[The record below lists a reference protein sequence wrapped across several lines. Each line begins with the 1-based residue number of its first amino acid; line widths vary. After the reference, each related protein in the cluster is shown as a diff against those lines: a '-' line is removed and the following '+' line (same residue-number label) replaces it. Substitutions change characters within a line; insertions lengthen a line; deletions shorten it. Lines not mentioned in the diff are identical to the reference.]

1 MNNFRCL
8 YPIVLSVVCPFVAE
22 ARQSSAYST
31 TAEINDAGGGLA
43 SSLSYRSLSSI
54 GAIGDLPSSTNYALI
69 AGHPAQV
76 DALPAPMLQLE
87 QPSGSVVTDGGG
99 RYLGVVNPGSQ
110 IQMAFTVRNTGS
122 ATLQVTGNSITGTH
136 EADFSVGFPDG
147 TEVAAGG
154 SVPMTLIFQPGASGT
169 RNASLTLQSNDADGV
184 YQITLTGTGNT
195 APTFAG
201 YSVAT
206 PWQTAA
212 SISLGKLLS
221 KAADADGDTLTV
233 TAAGPNSAQG
243 GTAVLQSG
251 SILYTPPANFSGSD
265 TFSVTL
271 ADPHGATVS
280 GTVTVGVAPNPTS
293 GGVGVN
299 PPQITML
306 GNGDASVGSQGIPGR
321 TYMVQRST
329 DLSYWTTIGTTVAA
343 SNGVVTF
350 IDENPPPGSAF
361 YRLGRNV
368 PVMNF
373 WGDGS
378 DGPMITSGNVS
389 LASVQDGDVVV
400 KQYTNLT
407 INAGHTLTTQTRCR
421 GLVIYVNGD
430 CTINGTLS
438 MTARG
443 ANVNPT
449 LANSIPAT
457 GIRLARFKFGA
468 NETLSAS
475 DLGGTGAGGVGS
487 QWRAAEAGQ
496 LGIAGNGRIYT
507 IAREGGAG
515 GGANHSNDWWDS
527 VPGGAGGTHAS
538 GSGGGGG
545 GNAAGGW
552 SGAGSTGTCYSG
564 GSGGGAVRTNSYA
577 TSAGHAAPYGGTG
590 GYGNWT
596 SPHDQAGGGAGNNG
610 GSGNQPGQNGT
621 GGLLVLLV
629 KGNLTIGSTGQV
641 VSRGSNGGS
650 AYQSGGGSGGGR
662 ILILHAGTY
671 SAAVAPSA
679 AGGSGGGGGGTGAI
693 TIEQIDP

>member
-515 GGANHSNDWWDS
+515 AIGISNGIGTFAGADGLTVAN
-527 VPGGAGGTHAS
+527 
-538 GSGGGGG
+538 GSGGGG
-545 GNAAGGW
+545 AGGVTNRGTGGDGGW
-552 SGAGSTGTCYSG
+552 GTCFSG
-564 GSGGGAVRTNSYA
+564 GSGGGGSANSFVYA
-577 TSAGHAAPYGGTG
+577 KGGNGSSIGGAGGTAIEG
-590 GYGNWT
+590 
-596 SPHDQAGGGAGNNG
+596 AGGGAGNPG
-610 GSGNQPGQNGT
+610 GVGSGYGTNGENGT

-629 KGNLTIGSTGQV
+629 RGTLTVGPSGAIRSD
-641 VSRGSNGGS
+641 GS
-650 AYQSGGGSGGGR
+650 AGGNVNGGGSGGGR
-662 ILILHAGTY
+662 VVILHAG
-671 SAAVAPSA
+671 SAAI
-679 AGGSGGGGGGTGAI
+679 GGAVTAQGKRNYADTAIGGAGAI
-693 TIEQIDP
+693 TIDRIDP